1 MSIGN
6 RSGGGGVLFVNL
18 LVDGHL
24 LAAAARLQRCGL
36 NFGLLGLGA
45 GRSGFLLNNGCAH
58 GVKHHL
64 QTPFGV
70 PQSLSARALH
80 VDLLARFR
88 TVLLGQGVVPL
99 PVKPAVGSG
108 TGGHVVQPV

>member
-1 MSIGN
+1 MSVRN
-6 RSGGGGVLFVNL
+6 RSGGVLFVSFL
-18 LVDGHL
+18 LDGRL
-24 LAAAARLQRCGL
+24 LAAAARLQRRGL

-45 GRSGFLLNNGCAH
+45 ARFGSLLNDGRAH
-58 GVKHHL
+58 RVKHHL

-80 VDLLARFR
+80 VDLLALFRR

-99 PVKPAVGSG
+99 PVEPAVGSG